1 MGDPDMADKLQ
12 PQGFSKAKAAEG
24 EGFSARRATE
34 EDDVEGHRFI
44 SARDGFSKAKA
55 SPDDFSKAKGSPDGF
70 SKAKAAG
77 EDDDVEGHS
86 MMINP
91 LAAREL
97 NRARERDVQAN
108 IKRHNFESDARAAK
122 KDRG

>member
-1 MGDPDMADKLQ
+1 MADKLQ

-24 EGFSARRATE
+24 EGFASRRATE
-34 EDDVEGHRFI
+34 DDDVEGHRFI

-55 SPDDFSKAKGSPDGF
+55 SPDGF
-70 SKAKAAG
+70 SKAKSAG

-108 IKRHNFESDARAAK
+108 IKRHNFENDARAAK

>member
-1 MGDPDMADKLQ
+1 MADKVQ
-12 PQGFSKAKAAEG
+12 PQGFDKRRATEG
-24 EGFSARRATE
+24 EGFAVKRVTE

-44 SARDGFSKAKA
+44 SARDGVSKKR
-55 SPDDFSKAKGSPDGF
+55 DEEGEGF
-70 SKAKAAG
+70 AVRRAT

-91 LAAREL
+91 LVAREL
-97 NRARERDVQAN
+97 SRARERDVQAN
-108 IKRHNFESDARAAK
+108 VKRHNYENDARAAK